1 MESTVVDISIPLPSF
16 KPVSLSLS
24 RISSIVKHPKQVFFN
39 PINIFDIFY
48 HTLLYCLII
57 ILFFVLTFKIIFLQE
72 QNSKQNMLETL
83 STWQNVTHLLGK
95 RMGAKTNFYC
105 DKKGLITKTILNRLL
120 SVANQ
125 AFLDQSS
132 QRILIRK

>member
-1 MESTVVDISIPLPSF
+1 
-16 KPVSLSLS
+16 
-24 RISSIVKHPKQVFFN
+24 
-39 PINIFDIFY
+39 
-48 HTLLYCLII
+48 
-57 ILFFVLTFKIIFLQE
+57 
-72 QNSKQNMLETL
+72 MLETL

-132 QRILIRK
+132 QRILIRKSKYKKRKRARRRVYGKHL